1 MAVNIPFSDERYMQ
15 LLAQGY
21 SDTECA
27 MRMHVKE
34 SILVSE
40 YLPVILRKAE
50 VSTREEAVTYARYKG
65 YGVEQEQKGVPPK
78 EIISA
83 LKGIKMVQARAFYR
97 ALEQHFFQ
105 NDCLGCTSYFQYA
118 VLLIKGQFYQHLG
131 LFLTAEDQNVVELVS
146 HLEKAGMIHIHKH
159 VDDELYRVTFMH
171 LQSKEEGHND
181 GDSNI

>member
-34 SILVSE
+34 SILVKE
-40 YLPVILRKAE
+40 YLPLILRKAE
-50 VSTREEAVTYARYKG
+50 VATREEAVVYARYKG

-78 EIISA
+78 EIKSA
-83 LKGIKMVQARAFYR
+83 LRGVKMVQARAFYR

-105 NDCLGCTSYFQYA
+105 NDCLGCQSYFKYG
-118 VLLIKGQFYQHLG
+118 VLLVKGQFYQHLEM
-131 LFLTAEDQNVVELVS
+131 FLPADQNTFELVL
-146 HLEKAGMIHIHKH
+146 HLKESGMIHVQKN
-159 VDDELYRVTFMH
+159 DELYRVTFMH
-171 LQSKEEGHND
+171 LQLKEEGHN
-181 GDSNI
+181 GDQTI